1 MRAKIIIT
9 EKKDRFTSIMRLLL
23 FSVFTTIAFLLVS
36 ELIFNVLLSDT
47 YKRGSYYQNCMVP
60 IYSSEWT
67 QFDPVLGFRMA
78 PNLDFRFHNK
88 EFDTRVQT
96 NSHGF
101 RDDEASLEKP
111 KLLFFGDS
119 FCFGWGVDQGQ
130 TCVDFLEKSSG
141 FKCLNLGTSGY
152 GTYQQF
158 LSFSRYMRSQPSA
171 DVTAVFLCYPGN
183 DLAENRSPFPGLY
196 PTMIKDGLKVNSVP
210 VFEDAWKDWMDILER
225 QNSSL
230 LGRAS
235 YIWDFI
241 RMNFYSNRKM
251 HLAQAIRQRHPEL
264 PWGINLPDKETLFRL
279 SLEKIKTLSDQKQI
293 EIYFYLIPTLPQLT
307 HHEVPSDWEVA
318 KKVLDE
324 FPFPVVDLS
333 LSLEPSDYFPLDSH
347 WNKSG
352 HQKAAEIISPIVN

>member
-1 MRAKIIIT
+1 MKKNLTPSLGQYFYIIP
-9 EKKDRFTSIMRLLL
+9 FSILTICLLL
-23 FSVFTTIAFLLVS
+23 LVIETLLY
-36 ELIFNVLLSDT
+36 LLLSNS
-47 YKRGSYYQNCMVP
+47 YKSEYLRRNGQVLV
-60 IYSSEWT
+60 YSSEWT
-67 QFDPVLGFRMA
+67 RFDPVLGLRMA
-78 PNLDFRFHNK
+78 PNLDIRFHNK

-101 RDDEASLEKP
+101 RDDESSLEKP

-130 TCVDFLEKSSG
+130 TCVDLLEKSSG

-158 LSFSRYMRSQPSA
+158 LSFSRFMESQPSS
-171 DVTAVFLCYPGN
+171 DITAVFLCYPGN

-196 PTMIKDGLKVNSVP
+196 PTMIKEGSQLISVP
-210 VFEDAWKDWMDILER
+210 VFEDAWRDWMGILER

-264 PWGINLPDKETLFRL
+264 PWGVNLPDKETLFRL
-279 SLEKIKTLSDQKQI
+279 SLERIKTLSDQKQI

-307 HHEVPSDWEVA
+307 HHEVPPDWDIA

-352 HQKAAEIISPIVN
+352 HQKVAEIISPIVK